1 MIAAGSQASLDA
13 GTIFADAPHGLR
25 TAMIRGS
32 LDAEKT
38 GIQQTSNKKIRPTR
52 RAWTLGN
59 ARAHAAVCDVAF
71 TTPLAL
77 PFCGPRTNTC

>member
-38 GIQQTSNKKIRPTR
+38 PIQQTSNEQIRQTHHVP
-52 RAWTLGN
+52 TLGN
-59 ARAHAAVCDVAF
+59 AHAHATLYNVAL
-71 TTPLAL
+71 TTPPAP
-77 PFCGPRTNTC
+77 PFCEPRTNTC